1 MAARHT
7 GRVSSHRHPPACSQ
21 EMGPKKGRKTPGDQ
35 AQSSHGGPMPLSFLR
50 PPSLQVSG
58 LCLDW
63 SVPSLY
69 LCNSA
74 ELRMGQTPEGEAGPR
89 QHPKSTQS
97 VGCVGIAWHQ
107 STRSVGCVGIAWHQS
122 TSTLRPLP
130 ETIQT
135 GEGRWG
141 GELERAS
148 PSAPKE
154 HEPLPFSAKGLSII
168 L

>member
-1 MAARHT
+1 
-7 GRVSSHRHPPACSQ
+7 
-21 EMGPKKGRKTPGDQ
+21 
-35 AQSSHGGPMPLSFLR
+35 MPLSFLR
-50 PPSLQVSG
+50 PPSLQASG

-107 STRSVGCVGIAWHQS
+107 ST
-122 TSTLRPLP
+122 STLRSLP

-135 GEGRWG
+135 GEERWG